1 MDHFDGTQR
10 AWRDWAVVT
19 KSYAGVMNPKLVEL
33 MTAAEQ
39 TSAYPEV
46 RNAILPDDA
55 ARAASQ
61 QLYTLLLHACKG
73 PSLNKIVNAGQGE
86 GTVAWRALVARYD
99 PNALAVRAGT
109 LQNLLSWS
117 FSVDVLER
125 IEAWER
131 EVAHYEALSGSM
143 VPEDLR
149 IGIVLRQ
156 MDESPVKNHMILNA
170 ERFKLWKDFMAEITS
185 VRLAMNA
192 TAGGQAPMDLG
203 AVGPQGP
210 FQLLEVWQARA
221 YIGHLLGWRRR

>member
-1 MDHFDGTQR
+1 MAAQEGGQFPTFDVRALKGMDHFDGTQR

-39 TSAYPEV
+39 TTAYPDV

-117 FSVDVLER
+117 FTGDVLER

-131 EVAHYEALSGSM
+131 EVAHYEALSGSS

-156 MDESPVKNHMILNA
+156 MDESPLKNHMILNA
-170 ERFKLWKDFMAEITS
+170 ERFKLW
-185 VRLAMNA
+185 
-192 TAGGQAPMDLG
+192 
-203 AVGPQGP
+203 
-210 FQLLEVWQARA
+210 
-221 YIGHLLGWRRR
+221 